1 MLTVLHVEVARLYR
15 SFGLV
20 LILNFGFVLILEG
33 QNSEYLAD
41 DLFSLWLEGGDFIS

>member
-1 MLTVLHVEVARLYR
+1 MHTVLHAEVVHLYR

-20 LILNFGFVLILEG
+20 LILSFGFVLILEG

-41 DLFSLWLEGGDFIS
+41 DLFSLWLEGEDFMS